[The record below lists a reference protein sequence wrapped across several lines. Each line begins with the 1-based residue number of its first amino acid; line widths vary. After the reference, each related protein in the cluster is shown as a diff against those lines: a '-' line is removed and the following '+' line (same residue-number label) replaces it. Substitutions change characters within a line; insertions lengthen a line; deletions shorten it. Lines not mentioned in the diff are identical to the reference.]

1 MPSRDDEARNRGSL
15 GVLPSVWKILRSAA
29 LLSCPRCGARPVFR
43 GMFRMLDVCP
53 GCGLVFE
60 REPGY
65 FIGAIYLNYGLT
77 AALMIG
83 GYFAL
88 ERMTGIGPT
97 GRLLAVGSV
106 AVLVPILFFRHARML
121 WLGVDLWMDP
131 PA

>member
-1 MPSRDDEARNRGSL
+1 MTAPSLLR
-15 GVLPSVWKILRSAA
+15 SVWNILLSAAILR
-29 LLSCPRCGARPVFR
+29 CPRCGARPVFL
-43 GMFRMLDVCP
+43 GMFRMRGSCS

-83 GYFAL
+83 GYFLL
-88 ERMTGIGPT
+88 ERVTSLGPT
-97 GRLLAVGSV
+97 QLLLICGTVG
-106 AVLVPILFFRHARML
+106 LICPILFFRHARLL
-121 WLGVDLWMDP
+121 WLGLDILVDP